1 MRTVPEERGPGGQYG
16 HGWLAA
22 VIPAEAR
29 RFRVAD
35 PELAAGLMS
44 AGAILVDRSADVE
57 IGPVDDLRDAALA
70 VVDLGGPQREGSLP
84 LRVASRVASSA
95 RVRVG
100 AERARRVLRARG
112 YPFVDVIP
120 WDVSHTFRRPGSDAA
135 EGSGRLAERL
145 PLRASSSPGVTRLR
159 RRCSTRRSPRR
170 APPLGGSLFL
180 GGPSI
185 RAGILVTSV
194 DGAFLR
200 VAVGPAASQIAAQLA
215 VLDGLRERDVPALVE
230 SRVARQLARGK
241 HGFAEWSLEQRLPG
255 APAPGELSHA
265 LLAECI
271 DFLVALH
278 PCTGG
283 GRQAS
288 LAADAELVAAVGILL
303 ARSRSMPWR
312 AASRASSMAFH
323 AASDTVT
330 SSRATC
336 SSSTARSPA
345 SSTGTRAGRAAC
357 RCSISCTCV
366 HRRTEAVRRGR
377 GPGVVGHLVPWAR
390 AGGDAVLRDYCD
402 RLGLSVD
409 ARTLE
414 AIVLRLLARP
424 ARLPA
429 ADAPAPTPTAPLARS
444 QRPSRARCGR
454 VEARRRLLVLAV
466 VASLVALAVLAA
478 AVPADR
484 GFGWDGWVADFIT
497 DAVPISEADVH
508 ADPFVVAPTIGVS
521 GLAAL
526 LAVVLLV
533 RRRLR
538 AAFFVAAGITG
549 AVLLS
554 SMVKAAVDRL
564 PSTAAAA
571 PPSRAVPRPGRWLLP
586 PRSCSSLGRAA
597 SVTPWRSPA
606 DTRHPP
612 RRRDRLGGMAL
623 PLGRACRLVPRGRVV
638 GALSSCCC
646 ARAWTCRA
654 ARSTPAPPP
663 MPVPGTSRRRH
674 RTGSATHRKTIA
686 TPFRAVRHTAA
697 MSVSVRGRPRGTSS
711 ARASPAAS
719 GAIAWPLGNE
729 SSSLGGI
736 ARRPTASVSSPS
748 SAITP
753 TRVRARRRPTLAGGV
768 E

>member
-145 PLRASSSPGVTRLR
+145 PLRALVVARRHEAAPTLLDAALAEAGTATGRQLVPGW
-159 RRCSTRRSPRR
+159 S
-170 APPLGGSLFL
+170 
-180 GGPSI
+180 SI

-255 APAPGELSHA
+255 APAAGELSDA
-265 LLAECI
+265 LLSECI

-278 PCTGG
+278 SCAGG
-283 GRQAS
+283 GRRAS
-288 LAADAELVAAVGILL
+288 LAADAELVAGVCDPPRAVALDAL
-303 ARSRSMPWR
+303 ARRLEGELEGLPRGFGHGDFFAGNLLVEHGALAGVVDWDAGGPGR
-312 AASRASSMAFH
+312 LPVLDLLHLRYTAEQRP
-323 AASDTVT
+323 SD
-330 SSRATC
+330 
-336 SSSTARSPA
+336 
-345 SSTGTRAGRAAC
+345 
-357 RCSISCTCV
+357 
-366 HRRTEAVRRGR
+366 EDW

-414 AIVLRLLARP
+414 AIVLAY
-424 ARLPA
+424 
-429 ADAPAPTPTAPLARS
+429 
-444 QRPSRARCGR
+444 
-454 VEARRRLLVLAV
+454 
-466 VASLVALAVLAA
+466 
-478 AVPADR
+478 
-484 GFGWDGWVADFIT
+484 
-497 DAVPISEADVH
+497 
-508 ADPFVVAPTIGVS
+508 
-521 GLAAL
+521 
-526 LAVVLLV
+526 
-533 RRRLR
+533 
-538 AAFFVAAGITG
+538 
-549 AVLLS
+549 
-554 SMVKAAVDRL
+554 
-564 PSTAAAA
+564 
-571 PPSRAVPRPGRWLLP
+571 WL
-586 PRSCSSLGRAA
+586 
-597 SVTPWRSPA
+597 
-606 DTRHPP
+606 
-612 RRRDRLGGMAL
+612 DRLGYQL
-623 PLGRACRLVPRGRVV
+623 RTHLH
-638 GALSSCCC
+638 
-646 ARAWTCRA
+646 
-654 ARSTPAPPP
+654 
-663 MPVPGTSRRRH
+663 RRRQRRWLDRNVLH
-674 RTGSATHRKTIA
+674 VLD
-686 TPFRAVRHTAA
+686 AV
-697 MSVSVRGRPRGTSS
+697 
-711 ARASPAAS
+711 
-719 GAIAWPLGNE
+719 E
-729 SSSLGGI
+729 SK
-736 ARRPTASVSSPS
+736 R
-748 SAITP
+748 
-753 TRVRARRRPTLAGGV
+753 
-768 E
+768 